1 MPVYSPHWTGP
12 GVLEEV
18 QQELVGE
25 LGQVLIDGV
34 EVHRLLLARL
44 GGDDG
49 GGGEL
54 LLQAK
59 HHGAHVAGVKSG
71 NDRFGA
77 VRCLGREDVGGLK
90 DVVAV
95 WDGRNEA
102 AFLRSKIGR
111 RALSKTVCMTV

>member
-1 MPVYSPHWTGP
+1 VPAYGPHWTGP

-18 QQELVGE
+18 LQELVGG
-25 LGQVLIDGV
+25 LGQVLVDGV
-34 EVHRLLLARL
+34 EVHCLLLARL
-44 GGDDG
+44 GGDGG

-59 HHGAHVAGVKSG
+59 HHSAHVTGVKSG

-90 DVVAV
+90 DVA
-95 WDGRNEA
+95 DSE
-102 AFLRSKIGR
+102 LM
-111 RALSKTVCMTV
+111 L